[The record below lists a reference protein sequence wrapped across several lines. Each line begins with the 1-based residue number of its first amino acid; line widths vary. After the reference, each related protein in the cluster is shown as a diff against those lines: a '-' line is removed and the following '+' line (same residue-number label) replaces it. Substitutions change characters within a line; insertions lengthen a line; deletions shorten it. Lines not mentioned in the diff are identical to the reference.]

1 MARCLQTRN
10 LQRKTSLIR
19 ALIADD
25 EPLAR
30 ARVERLL
37 STEEG
42 VEIVAQCG
50 SGTETV
56 SAVREHRPDVLFLD
70 VQMPGGDGFSVL
82 RELDAADTPRA
93 VVFITAFDRH
103 ALRAFEAH
111 AVDYLLKPF
120 DPDRFAQAFARVRE
134 RLGAGAAPA
143 RGASETHAP
152 APPPADDAL
161 RARLRALLE
170 EMDSSAAPAPAPEP
184 GEATAFDHRIVLRL
198 AGGRMVVR
206 RVEELDWAE
215 AEGNYVKLHF
225 GRESHLQ
232 RETLAALESR
242 LDPACFARVHRSALV
257 NLDRIREL
265 RPLFHGEHVIVLQG
279 GAEVA
284 LGRQYRDDF
293 LARL

>member
-1 MARCLQTRN
+1 M
-10 LQRKTSLIR
+10 IR

-37 STEEG
+37 GAEAG
-42 VEIVAQCG
+42 VEILAQCG

-56 SAVREHRPDVLFLD
+56 AAVREHRPDVLFLD

-82 RELDAADTPRA
+82 RELGPADTPRA

-120 DPDRFAQAFARVRE
+120 DPDRFTQAFSRVRE
-134 RLGAGAAPA
+134 RLAPA
-143 RGASETHAP
+143 AALIQESPERPVS
-152 APPPADDAL
+152 APPQVADDAL
-161 RARLRALLE
+161 RTRLRRLLE
-170 EMDSSAAPAPAPEP
+170 EMNSLAAPPSAPEP
-184 GEATAFDHRIVLRL
+184 AESAPFDQRIVLRQG
-198 AGGRMVVR
+198 GGRLVVR

-242 LDPACFARVHRSALV
+242 LDPARFVRVHRSALV

-265 RPLFHGEHVIVLQG
+265 RPLFHGEHVIVLQS

-293 LARL
+293 LGRL

>member
-1 MARCLQTRN
+1 M
-10 LQRKTSLIR
+10 TSALAAVPMIR
-19 ALIADD
+19 VLIADD

-37 STEEG
+37 GAEPD
-42 VEIVAQCG
+42 VEIVDQCG
-50 SGTETV
+50 SGEETAA
-56 SAVREHRPDVLFLD
+56 SVRAHRPDVLFLD

-82 RELDAADTPRA
+82 RDLGPADTPRA

-120 DPDRFAQAFARVRE
+120 DPDRFTQAFARVRE
-134 RLGAGAAPA
+134 RLGEAAAP
-143 RGASETHAP
+143 P
-152 APPPADDAL
+152 AAESTPRVADAAL
-161 RARLRALLE
+161 RARLRALLDE
-170 EMDSSAAPAPAPEP
+170 LDVSPPPAASPSD
-184 GEATAFDHRIVLRL
+184 EAVPFDQRIVLRSG
-198 AGGRMVVR
+198 GGRLVVR

-232 RETLAALESR
+232 RESLAALESR
-242 LDPACFARVHRSALV
+242 LDPARFVRVHRSALV

-265 RPLFHGEHVIVLQG
+265 RPLFHGEHVIILQS
-279 GAEVA
+279 GAEIA
-284 LGRQYRDDF
+284 LGRQYREEF
-293 LARL
+293 LRRL